1 MFTAALFVLSIA
13 AFAPPGTVSAASSWG
28 NTISNSPTT
37 NSIGAGYF
45 MHAWAGTVNETH
57 TEFTVPTV
65 KCTAPES
72 SKAVYITGIDQPP
85 ETREAAGISFGCN
98 SGTPTYSGFY
108 VIAGIFTN
116 YGTIH
121 VGDHMSATVE
131 LSPTSHV
138 TIILKD
144 LTSGHSWSKTATGTD
159 PGATRTD
166 FSWNVVLFPGPMLP
180 NFGKLLTFNDWAM
193 LNNHIHYIGYW
204 SVNSAVTTEAVTM
217 ETAPGNKLAYPSFIN
232 DEAKS
237 FNLIW
242 VASA

>member
-1 MFTAALFVLSIA
+1 MISIA
-13 AFAPPGTVSAASSWG
+13 VFAPPGTASAASSWG
-28 NTISNSPTT
+28 NVVSNTPAT

-45 MHAWAGTVNETH
+45 MHATAGTVNETH
-57 TEFTVPTV
+57 TEFTVPSV
-65 KCTAPES
+65 KCTAAETA
-72 SKAVYITGIDQPP
+72 KAVYITGIDQPP
-85 ETREAAGISFGCN
+85 ETREGAGISFGCN

-108 VIAGIFTN
+108 VIASVFTN

-121 VGDHMSATVE
+121 PGDHMSATVG
-131 LSPTSHV
+131 LSTSFKV
-138 TIILKD
+138 TITLKD
-144 LTSGHSWSKTATGTD
+144 LTKGHRWTKTATGTD

-166 FSWNVVLFPGPMLP
+166 YSWNVVLFPGPQLP

-193 LNNHIHYIGYW
+193 LNNRIHKIGYW

-232 DEAKS
+232 DEATS

-242 VASA
+242 VSSA